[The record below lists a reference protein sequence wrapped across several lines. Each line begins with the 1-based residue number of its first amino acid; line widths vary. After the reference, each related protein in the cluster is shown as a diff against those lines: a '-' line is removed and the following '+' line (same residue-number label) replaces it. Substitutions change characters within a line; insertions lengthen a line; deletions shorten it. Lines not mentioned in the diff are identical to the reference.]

1 MTVTSPVDDAAL
13 MPALSLRHLILRL
26 EEETYRYLELTET
39 TMEILLA
46 ALVGLLAALVGLL
59 AGGLG
64 VGLRFAVEAAQEFRN
79 HIQAETWLWL
89 AFPLVAAGLLILL
102 YRVLSISGLRRDLSG
117 YTFPDYL
124 ANVNLKGGTISAT
137 SIPTRFV
144 TTPW

>member
-1 MTVTSPVDDAAL
+1 

-39 TMEILLA
+39 TMEILLAALVGLLA

>member
-39 TMEILLA
+39 TMEI
-46 ALVGLLAALVGLL
+46 LLAALVGLL

>member
-1 MTVTSPVDDAAL
+1 

-39 TMEILLA
+39 TMEI
-46 ALVGLLAALVGLL
+46 LLAALVGLL